1 MALLVGE
8 ELEGKV
14 CLEGVTKHFM
24 FLAEVYV
31 FLLRLVR
38 LLLSTTGSIGCYRT
52 YRTLPLS
59 GAIRRY
65 RALSGAI
72 GHRTTGMLQIAS
84 DSDRSLCLSD
94 SIGTLSDALSGH
106 YRGITILYRA
116 SHRTIGGPAGLSTS
130 IFHAT
135 MHITV
140 GGQPSHEEVCTT
152 VGSKRVSETSCL
164 TSRPLA
170 PIYCDI

>member
-72 GHRTTGMLQIAS
+72 GRY
-84 DSDRSLCLSD
+84 R
-94 SIGTLSDALSGH
+94 ALSGAIG
-106 YRGITILYRA
+106 RYRA
-116 SHRTIGGPAGLSTS
+116 PH
-130 IFHAT
+130 
-135 MHITV
+135 
-140 GGQPSHEEVCTT
+140 
-152 VGSKRVSETSCL
+152 
-164 TSRPLA
+164 
-170 PIYCDI
+170 